1 MSNCHTPEITALVE
15 EVESLLNSR
24 ENDTDF
30 IISDNLI
37 RISDDLVSVLS
48 TTEIFSND
56 VSSVIKILD
65 GVIM

>member
-1 MSNCHTPEITALVE
+1 MSICHTPEITALAE
-15 EVESLLNSR
+15 EVESLLHSR
-24 ENDTDF
+24 ENATDL
-30 IISDNLI
+30 ISSNNLI

-56 VSSVIKILD
+56 VLSVVSILD

>member
-1 MSNCHTPEITALVE
+1 MSNCRTPEITALVE
-15 EVESLLNSR
+15 EIESLLNSR
-24 ENDTDF
+24 ENDTDL
-30 IISDNLI
+30 ISSNNLI

-65 GVIM
+65 EIIM